1 MLAHMSGCG
10 ALEGL
15 ETHEAHNSRCRAL
28 ASRGLI
34 APIPPK
40 ELRQAL
46 EGVEKQ
52 GTVLGTTWLPNLLF
66 CLERESTGAGES
78 DTEKVSLLWW
88 GG

>member
-1 MLAHMSGCG
+1 MKPTTAG
-10 ALEGL
+10 AEPLPA
-15 ETHEAHNSRCRAL
+15 EALLLQS
-28 ASRGLI
+28 
-34 APIPPK
+34 PPK